1 MPVDHVFFFFEK
13 NVHSALL
20 PIFNW
25 IWQFLIVLFGFLLHC
40 IHSLYALD
48 INSLSDIWFS
58 NIFSHLSGCFSILM
72 MISYAMQRLFSLMY
86 SHLFIFC
93 FVSLAFEVRSTKT
106 LLRLMPMRLPPT
118 LYIRV
123 FKPLWL
129 NASVWCKMVVSFF
142 SMWLSSFPSIIYW
155 RDYPFSITY
164 SLFLCHKLIVHIY
177 EGLFLISPFYF
188 SDMWVCFCA
197 STILI

>member
-1 MPVDHVFFFFEK
+1 MVLNIFSCAVDHLYFFEK

-25 IWQFLIVLFGFLLHC
+25 IWQFFIGLFDFLLHC
-40 IHSLYALD
+40 IHSLYPLD
-48 INSLSDIWFS
+48 INSLSDILFS
-58 NIFSHLSGCFSILM
+58 NIFSHLSGCFFILM
-72 MISYAMQRLFSLMY
+72 MISYAMQRLFSLIY

-93 FVSLAFEVRSTKT
+93 FVSLSFGVRSTKK
-106 LLRLMPMRLPPT
+106 LLRLMLMRLPPT

-142 SMWLSSFPSIIYW
+142 SMWCLVFPASFIEEIILSPLHILCSFVIN
-155 RDYPFSITY
+155 
-164 SLFLCHKLIVHIY
+164 
-177 EGLFLISPFYF
+177 
-188 SDMWVCFCA
+188 
-197 STILI
+197 